1 MNTYVW
7 LVKREFWENRAIWII
22 PAAIAGL
29 LTLGCLFGT
38 VEATFF
44 DTPEGIGSMAGMMFL
59 VFGALFFAAMS
70 LYSYWYLLDCL
81 YTDRRDRSILFWK
94 SLPIS
99 DTATVLSK
107 LFVGLVAIPIVYFA
121 AADAAS
127 LLAAFVLSVRAHSLP
142 ANALWQPAVWL
153 QLQALWLYVIVTT
166 AIWYLP
172 ITGWLLVISAW
183 AKRAVMLWSVLPPL
197 AVILGEQLFLGTH
210 VGLRLIDDR
219 LFGYAS
225 RAFNYSMQGP
235 LWADGMPGAPSFPG
249 NPSFG
254 LPAAWH
260 ILDPAG
266 FLSSPAT
273 WIGALTGIALIAAAI
288 QLRMRRGDQ

>member
-7 LVKREFWENRAIWII
+7 LVRREFWENRAIWII
-22 PAAIAGL
+22 PAAIGVV
-29 LTLGCLFGT
+29 LTLASLFGT

-44 DTPEGIGSMAGMMFL
+44 DSAESTRSMASMMFL
-59 VFGALFFAAMS
+59 AFGALFFAAMS

-81 YTDRRDRSILFWK
+81 YADRKDRSVLFWK

-107 LFVGLVAIPIVYFA
+107 LFVALVAIPMIYFL

-127 LLAAFVLSVRAHSLP
+127 LLAAFVLSVRAHSVP
-142 ANALWQPAVWL
+142 GNALWQPDLWL
-153 QLQALWLYVIVTT
+153 QLQAAWIYVIVTT

-172 ITGWLLVISAW
+172 VAGWLLVISAW

-197 AVILGEQLFLGTH
+197 AVIVAERLFIGTH
-210 VGLRLIDDR
+210 VCLSVIDDR
-219 LFGYAS
+219 MTGYAS
-225 RAFNYSMQGP
+225 RAFSVDAEWAGSWSRDQPFVTPSM
-235 LWADGMPGAPSFPG
+235 WRT
-249 NPSFG
+249 
-254 LPAAWH
+254 
-260 ILDPAG
+260 LDPQG

-273 WIGALTGIALIAAAI
+273 WIGALVGCALIAAAI
-288 QLRMRRGDQ
+288 QLRARRVDY

>member
-22 PAAIAGL
+22 PASIGAL
-29 LTLGCLFGT
+29 LTLASLFGT

-44 DTPEGIGSMAGMMFL
+44 DSPERTRSMAGTMFL
-59 VFGALFFAAMS
+59 AFGALFFAAMS
-70 LYSYWYLLDCL
+70 LYSFWYLLDCL

-107 LFVGLVAIPIVYFA
+107 VFVGLVAIPMVYFA
-121 AADAAS
+121 AADAAI

-142 ANALWQPAVWL
+142 ANVLWQPDVWL
-153 QLQALWLYVIVTT
+153 QLQAIWIYVIVTT

-172 ITGWLLVISAW
+172 VTGWLLVISAW
-183 AKRAVMLWSVLPPL
+183 AKRAVMLWSILPPL
-197 AVILGEQLFLGTH
+197 AVILAERLFLGTH
-210 VGLRLIDDR
+210 VCLRMIGDR
-219 LFGYAS
+219 LVGYAS
-225 RAFNYSMQGP
+225 RAFNYPAHGAH
-235 LWADGMPGAPSFPG
+235 WADEMSGNQSFEQ
-249 NPSFG
+249 
-254 LPAAWH
+254 ATAWRM
-260 ILDPAG
+260 LDPWG

-273 WIGALTGIALIAAAI
+273 WIGALIGGALIAAAI
-288 QLRMRRGDQ
+288 QLRLRKGDC